1 MSDSL
6 GNKRIAKNTAFL
18 YVRLLFVLLVSIY
31 TTRVVLR
38 NLGIED
44 YGIYNVVAGFVLMFS
59 FLNNSMSISIQ
70 RFYNYVKGEDGDLSQ
85 SDVYSA
91 ALLAQGIIAVAT
103 LLLLESVGW
112 WYINHVMVMPSDRIF
127 AANCVFQFSVF
138 SLVLVVMQGPFSAAI
153 LSNERMDYYALVSV
167 VDVVL
172 RLVIVLSL
180 PYLPFDRLISY
191 GVLSFVVSVV
201 GFLLYYLYCKRRFL
215 DLCFV
220 KERSS
225 ILLRRLLTF
234 SGWNLLDMFSYTIKG
249 QGLNV
254 LINAFF
260 GPTVNAARGVSNQIM
275 SAIQGFSSNIVM
287 AFRPQLV
294 ESYAKGE
301 LERTTVLMF
310 SMSKISYVFLYML
323 SVPIVVELDMVL
335 RLWLGDNIPEYTV
348 PFTILVLANMVVSSL
363 NTPLSQVMQAVG
375 ELKWYQIIRSLI
387 ITSILPLSWLAL
399 KMGMDPVSV
408 FVVSLLMTVLNQP
421 VSMVLLRRHY
431 SYSYREYL
439 KQIVLPCFCF
449 SLLAPLLPMVVTRMM
464 DASLL
469 RLLLTCMVSALS
481 SLLLIYVVVLNDS
494 EKQMIGKL
502 LLSRLRRAKD

>member
-1 MSDSL
+1 MSDS
-6 GNKRIAKNTAFL
+6 NKRIAKNTAFL
-18 YVRLLFVLLVSIY
+18 YIRLLFVLFVSIY

-38 NLGIED
+38 YLGIED

-70 RFYNYVKGEDGDLSQ
+70 RFYNYVKGEDGELSQ

-103 LLLLESVGW
+103 LVLLESVGW
-112 WYINHVMVMPSDRIF
+112 WYINNVMVVPPERVF
-127 AANCVFQFSVF
+127 AANCVFQFSVL
-138 SLVLVVMQGPFSAAI
+138 SLVVVVMQGPFSGAI
-153 LSNERMDYYALVSV
+153 LSNERMDYFALGSM

-172 RLVIVLSL
+172 RLVIVLVL
-180 PYLPFDRLISY
+180 PYLPFDKLISY

-201 GFLLYYLYCKRRFL
+201 GFFWYYLYCHRCFR
-215 DLCFV
+215 DLRFV
-220 KERSS
+220 KDRSG

-234 SGWNLLDMFSYTIKG
+234 SGWNLLDMFSYTVKG

-260 GPTVNAARGVSNQIM
+260 GPTVNAARGISNQIM

-301 LERTTVLMF
+301 LARTTMLMF

-335 RLWLGDNIPEYTV
+335 RLWLGDNIPDYTV

-375 ELKWYQIIRSLI
+375 ELKWYQIVRSLI
-387 ITSILPLSWLAL
+387 ITSILPLAWLSL
-399 KMGMDPVSV
+399 KLGGDPISV
-408 FVVSLLMTVLNQP
+408 FVVSFLMTILNQP
-421 VSMVLLRRHY
+421 VSMVLLHRHY
-431 SYSYREYL
+431 SYSYRDYL
-439 KQIVLPCFCF
+439 KQIVWPCCLF
-449 SLLAPLLPMVVTRMM
+449 SLLAPLLPMVVVRTM
-464 DASLL
+464 DSSFL
-469 RLLLTCMVSALS
+469 RLMVSCLVSGVS
-481 SLLLIYVVVLNDS
+481 SLSLIYIVVLNSS
-494 EKQMIGKL
+494 ERQMLGSL
-502 LLSRLRRAKD
+502 VLSRLKRIKS